1 MCCCIDPADVTSN
14 TYINSKEINDKD
26 PKLTIFLEYQNIK
39 NIFAKG
45 YVPNWS
51 DKVFVIAKVK
61 NTAPWKNV
69 ISDLNRKKLLKC
81 SAKNNRK
88 KPNQKQFKVEKVI
101 KRKHTNL
108 YVKWKGYNNL
118 FNSRIDKKDSI
129 NQ

>member
-1 MCCCIDPADVTSN
+1 MCCCIDPADVTSS

-45 YVPNWS
+45 YVSNWS
-51 DKVFVIAKVK
+51 DKAFVIAKVK

-69 ISDLNRKKLLKC
+69 ISDLNRKKLLKY

-88 KPNQKQFKVEKVI
+88 KPNQK
-101 KRKHTNL
+101 
-108 YVKWKGYNNL
+108 
-118 FNSRIDKKDSI
+118 
-129 NQ
+129 